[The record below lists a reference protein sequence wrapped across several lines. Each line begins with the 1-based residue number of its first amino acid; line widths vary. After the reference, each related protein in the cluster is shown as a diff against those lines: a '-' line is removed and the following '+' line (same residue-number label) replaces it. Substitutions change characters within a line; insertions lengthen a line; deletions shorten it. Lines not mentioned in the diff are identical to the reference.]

1 MEFEPID
8 EGLELALQ
16 GIIERVDACSG
27 FADGVDFLAPEYRA
41 LKDMGMFAEADEYMD
56 GTASVRPTYEAMRY
70 FERKDA
76 WEKEKTKAA
85 VGGAVGKVVDKAVD
99 IGVSIGTKMAGL

>member
-8 EGLELALQ
+8 EGLENALRD
-16 GIIERVDACSG
+16 ILDRVDGCTSY
-27 FADGVDFLAPEYRA
+27 ADGIDFLTPEYRA
-41 LKDMGMFAEADEYMD
+41 LKGLGFFEEADEYMD
-56 GTASVRPTYEAMRY
+56 CTASVKPTYEALRY

-99 IGVSIGTKMAGL
+99 IGVSIGTKMGGF